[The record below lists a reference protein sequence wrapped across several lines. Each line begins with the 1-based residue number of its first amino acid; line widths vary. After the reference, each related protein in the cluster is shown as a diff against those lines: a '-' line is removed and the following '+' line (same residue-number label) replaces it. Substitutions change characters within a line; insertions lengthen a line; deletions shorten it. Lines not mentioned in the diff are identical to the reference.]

1 MEQSEVKPWSL
12 LRAPEGPLAPHIDAF
27 ARHLGEQGFRRR
39 STAPQ
44 IRLVAKFSHWLKANA
59 VGLCKLSDE
68 HVDRFLRRLKRRH
81 STRSGDHL
89 CLLRLMTFLREAGL
103 VDHQVS
109 APCVAA
115 SAIQIV
121 VVAFGRHLREA
132 QALSRATCIQYL
144 AFAERF
150 LTERF
155 GVGAIELT
163 KLCAA
168 DVVGFIKRRASQLSQ
183 ARAKSATIAL
193 RSFLRYL
200 RFRGD
205 IVLDLAAAVPT
216 VPNWSMTGI
225 PRAISADHVR
235 AVLDGC
241 RRDTAVGCRDYAI
254 LMLLARLGLRSGEI
268 VALTLDSIDWDI
280 GSLTVVGSKGGQ
292 RSEMPLPAD
301 VGQAIAEYLQ
311 RGRPRSNYR
320 FLFLRAN
327 APIRGLGS
335 STSIGSIIV
344 ASIARAGVRPRHG
357 GAHQFRHALA
367 CEMLRQGANLT
378 EIGSLLRHQRQ
389 KTTGIYAKVDFAAL
403 RPLSL
408 AWPGVAP

>member
-205 IVLDLAAAVPT
+205 IVV
-216 VPNWSMTGI
+216 
-225 PRAISADHVR
+225 
-235 AVLDGC
+235 
-241 RRDTAVGCRDYAI
+241 
-254 LMLLARLGLRSGEI
+254 GLRLHRAGAIERAP
-268 VALTLDSIDWDI
+268 AL
-280 GSLTVVGSKGGQ
+280 LT
-292 RSEMPLPAD
+292 
-301 VGQAIAEYLQ
+301 
-311 RGRPRSNYR
+311 
-320 FLFLRAN
+320 
-327 APIRGLGS
+327 APIRVEDQPRCRMQFRAAARSFGAPTL
-335 STSIGSIIV
+335 TCPALAV
-344 ASIARAGVRPRHG
+344 WASINLDPALGTDRTGCLFKGPL
-357 GAHQFRHALA
+357 HQL
-367 CEMLRQGANLT
+367 
-378 EIGSLLRHQRQ
+378 
-389 KTTGIYAKVDFAAL
+389 
-403 RPLSL
+403 
-408 AWPGVAP
+408 PG

>member
-1 MEQSEVKPWSL
+1 MEDQMEQSELKPWSL
-12 LRAPEGPLAPHIDAF
+12 LRAPEGPLVPHIDAF
-27 ARHLGEQGFRRR
+27 GRHLGEQGFRRR

-44 IRLVAKFSHWLKANA
+44 VRLIAKFSHWLKANA
-59 VGLCKLSDE
+59 VSLDRLSDE
-68 HVDRFLRRLKRRH
+68 HIERFLRWMNRRH
-81 STRSGDHL
+81 LIRSGHSL
-89 CLLRLMTFLREAGL
+89 CLRRLMTFLRQAGL

-109 APCVAA
+109 TQCVPV
-115 SAIQIV
+115 SPIQMV
-121 VVAFGRHLREA
+121 VVAFGRHLHEA

-144 AFAERF
+144 PFAEQF

-155 GVGAIELT
+155 AGGAVELSE
-163 KLCAA
+163 LCAA

-235 AVLDGC
+235 AVLNSC
-241 RRDTAVGCRDYAI
+241 RRDAAVGCRDYAI
-254 LMLLARLGLRSGEI
+254 LLLLARLGLRSGEI
-268 VALTLDSIDWDI
+268 VALSLDSIDWDL

-292 RSEMPLPAD
+292 RSELPLPAD
-301 VGQAIAEYLQ
+301 VGEAIAQYLQ
-311 RGRPRSNYR
+311 RGRPRSR
-320 FLFLRAN
+320 DRSLFLRET
-327 APIRGLGS
+327 APIRGFGS
-335 STSIGSIIV
+335 STSIGSIVLAAIT
-344 ASIARAGVRPRHG
+344 RAGVRPLHG

-389 KTTGIYAKVDFAAL
+389 KTTGIYAI
-403 RPLSL
+403 S
-408 AWPGVAP
+408 